1 MTPVDLLTIYREM
14 SRQQIMMAYHGVF
27 TRAVVDMLH
36 KYVEHEM
43 KNREVNTRLREETF
57 GVLTACLEN
66 ILDPDAR
73 SASSEDEEQGE
84 HGIIILGDRGS
95 GGHFITLGNLV
106 ANTELEPLK
115 DWLKRVESGDKEELK
130 REREAI
136 LQQEASSHMSG
147 AGVGLLEVAI
157 GSGNQLTHAFYEHDE
172 TRTLFTLEVTI
183 TGST

>member
-1 MTPVDLLTIYREM
+1 MTPVDLLTIYQEM

-27 TRAVVDMLH
+27 SRAVVDMLH
-36 KYVEHEM
+36 QYVEHEM
-43 KNREVNTRLREETF
+43 KNRAVNTRLREETF

-66 ILDPDAR
+66 ILDPDAG
-73 SASSEDEEQGE
+73 SASSDEAQGD
-84 HGIIILGDRGS
+84 HGIIILGDRGT

-106 ANTELEPLK
+106 ANTDLDPLR
-115 DWLKRVESGDKEELK
+115 DWLKKIESGDKEELK

-157 GSGNQLTHAFYEHDE
+157 NSGNQLTHAFYEHDE